1 MPKGGKFEH
10 ADERDAAEAAEVKR
24 IESEEM
30 DRYNEK
36 VAPPGR
42 NHGQPLPY
50 AVHNAVWPSGEDYM
64 PRVYGPLLPGSTFTI
79 PDDPPSTARLPTNAL
94 DRKDIPIFSGVMRYF
109 PLALAAVAQCS
120 KIGNDQHNPGEP
132 LHWAREKSTDEAD
145 ALVRHQLE
153 VGTRDTDEI
162 RHATKVAWRALAQL
176 QKEIEADGGA
186 L

>member
-1 MPKGGKFEH
+1 MPKGGRFEH
-10 ADERDAAEAAEVKR
+10 EDERDAAEAAEIR
-24 IESEEM
+24 RAERAEREEM
-30 DRYNEK
+30 ERYAEK

-42 NHGQPLPY
+42 RHGRPLPY
-50 AVHNAVWPSGEDYM
+50 AGGKATWPSGEVYTT
-64 PRVYGPLLPGSTFTI
+64 RVDGPLQPGSPFTI
-79 PDDPPSTARLPTNAL
+79 LEDPPSTVRLPTNAL

-120 KIGNDQHNPGEP
+120 KVGNDQHNPGDP

-162 RHATKVAWRALAQL
+162 TGQFCRSSAPQF
-176 QKEIEADGGA
+176 QS
-186 L
+186 